1 MGLES
6 IDFQFTHL
14 SSIFALATLKQ
25 TSIPMLNISTTSKLQ
40 EQLTIASKELMLFE
54 LSWSGHQAG
63 YILHLIQY
71 WCNHNFSGS
80 LNIVVAPEFVQQH
93 VDVVEAALKC
103 DQQNIRF
110 ISITLEES
118 QALLPESSFKNRS
131 IRSFQSLKLLGKY
144 AAELGVK
151 DCLVNYFDSLQLAL
165 AMGLK
170 LPCAVS
176 GIYFRPTFHYNHFAH
191 HSSSLKDQIQQ
202 WRERIVL
209 SRALSH
215 PQFKV
220 LFCLDPFVVSHIRKI
235 HGGAQ
240 AVHLPDPVMS
250 YVTSEEHL
258 HHLRQ
263 KLGIEPDRQ
272 VFLLFGR
279 LEGRKGIHQL
289 LQAVSDLP
297 DNLSKKLCLLLIGR
311 IDTNDKLLIAPKLA
325 DLSQTSS
332 AQIISVEEFVP
343 DHQIPPYFE
352 LSDVVLAPY
361 QRHVGM
367 SAILIRAAAAQ
378 KPVLT
383 SNYGLMGEVTRQHQ
397 LGLAID
403 ATNPQEISQGLARFL
418 LESPDK
424 FYDRAKMQMFAAENS
439 PERFAAVIFQN
450 L

>member
-1 MGLES
+1 
-6 IDFQFTHL
+6 
-14 SSIFALATLKQ
+14 
-25 TSIPMLNISTTSKLQ
+25 
-40 EQLTIASKELMLFE
+40 
-54 LSWSGHQAG
+54 
-63 YILHLIQY
+63 
-71 WCNHNFSGS
+71 
-80 LNIVVAPEFVQQH
+80 
-93 VDVVEAALKC
+93 
-103 DQQNIRF
+103 
-110 ISITLEES
+110 
-118 QALLPESSFKNRS
+118 
-131 IRSFQSLKLLGKY
+131 
-144 AAELGVK
+144 
-151 DCLVNYFDSLQLAL
+151 
-165 AMGLK
+165 MGLK

-209 SRALSH
+209 SRAFSH

-220 LFCLDPFVVSHIRKI
+220 LFCLDPFAVSHLRKI
-235 HGGAQ
+235 HDGAQ

-250 YVTSEEHL
+250 CVTSEDHL

-263 KLGIEPDRQ
+263 KLGIAPDRQ

-279 LEGRKGIHQL
+279 LDGRKGIHQL

-297 DNLSKKLCLLLIGR
+297 ENLSKKLCLLLVGPIGS
-311 IDTNDKLLIAPKLA
+311 NDKLLITPKLA
-325 DLSQTSS
+325 EISQTSS
-332 AQIISVEEFVP
+332 VQIITSEQFVP
-343 DHQIPPYFE
+343 DHEIQPYFQIA
-352 LSDVVLAPY
+352 DVVLAPY

-403 ATNPQEISQGLARFL
+403 STNPQEIANGLARFL

-424 FYDRAKMQMFAAENS
+424 FCDRAKMQMFAAENS